1 MLKTTIKMRE
11 DLKKLREEDLVVC
24 DTCGSDKISEK
35 IWVDSNSYI
44 SIDGYSYFKYIDSV
58 DDCQYWCDGCC
69 DMARPQHIS
78 EYKEKK
84 DE

>member
-44 SIDGYSYFKYIDSV
+44 TIDGSSYFKYMDSV
-58 DDCQYWCDGCC
+58 DDCQYWCDGCS
-69 DMARPQHIS
+69 DMAKPQHIS